1 GLDARGMVAVV
12 ALIVVLVLSLLVGA
26 YLAISAF
33 EPQISQN
40 LTDSVQAR
48 YAAEAGVEWAFD
60 QLINTASWNTLLA
73 GAACATAV
81 TPPGWISV
89 TAPGLGGSFTVSLR
103 NDCQAGDDQIT
114 GVAVDAGTGTNDTNG
129 IVILTSAG
137 NFKNATRRIQVVVR
151 RAALP
156 PFPAAVNLPGLQAD
170 TAATNSD
177 FTIDG
182 RDYDRNGNLTANP
195 MHFGIAV
202 QPGLQENL
210 KSTTY
215 EQNAESAFDNSAKQ
229 ANVIGKNQN
238 TGALTTGF
246 NTIAP
251 DATLNPDV
259 MADFLK
265 QVANNPI
272 T

>member
-1 GLDARGMVAVV
+1 
-12 ALIVVLVLSLLVGA
+12 
-26 YLAISAF
+26 
-33 EPQISQN
+33 
-40 LTDSVQAR
+40 
-48 YAAEAGVEWAFD
+48 
-60 QLINTASWNTLLA
+60 
-73 GAACATAV
+73 
-81 TPPGWISV
+81 
-89 TAPGLGGSFTVSLR
+89 
-103 NDCQAGDDQIT
+103 
-114 GVAVDAGTGTNDTNG
+114 
-129 IVILTSAG
+129 
-137 NFKNATRRIQVVVR
+137 
-151 RAALP
+151 
-156 PFPAAVNLPGLQAD
+156 

-238 TGALTTGF
+238 TGALTTRC
-246 NTIAP
+246 NTMAP

-272 T
+272 TQILQSTRSCPIVMTGSGTPNQPMLTNGCGMNQSVNLGTTSNPALVYFRGDLDPS